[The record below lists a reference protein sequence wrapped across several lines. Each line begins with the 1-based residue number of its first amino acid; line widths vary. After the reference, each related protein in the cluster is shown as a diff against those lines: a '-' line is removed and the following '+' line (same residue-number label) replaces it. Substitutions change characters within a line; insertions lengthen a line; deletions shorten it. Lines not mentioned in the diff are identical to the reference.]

1 MVNVQLEIKIIR
13 SYVHIY
19 EDRVSPFQ
27 AYYQSVC
34 PALNM
39 HSKCVCHC
47 VCTCVTVC
55 VHVLPCVYIC
65 VRASVHVCLCV
76 CVRVCVCACVREKRL
91 GRVVDVKA
99 A

>member
-39 HSKCVCHC
+39 HSKCVCVTMCVHVSQCMSLCVYLCACICARVPLC
-47 VCTCVTVC
+47 VCTCV
-55 VHVLPCVYIC
+55 
-65 VRASVHVCLCV
+65 CV
-76 CVRVCVCACVREKRL
+76 CMREREEAGEG
-91 GRVVDVKA
+91 GRC
-99 A
+99 